1 MKINFFTWLLVLFG
15 LSVVTLAVPRIG
27 VVPMTILTLLWY
39 LVPTP
44 VDRDVG
50 DWE

>member
-1 MKINFFTWLLVLFG
+1 MRINFFTWLLVLFG
-15 LSVVTLAVPRIG
+15 LALATLAMPSVAA
-27 VVPMTILTLLWY
+27 VPMTILTLLWY